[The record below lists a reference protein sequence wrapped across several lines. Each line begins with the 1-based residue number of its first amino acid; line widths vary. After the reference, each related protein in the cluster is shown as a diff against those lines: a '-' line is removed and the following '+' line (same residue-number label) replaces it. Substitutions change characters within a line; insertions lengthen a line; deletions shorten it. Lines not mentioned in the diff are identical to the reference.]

1 MVCCSESS
9 KSGEPCESGEQ
20 ATSVSLVMGTTGL
33 TQTVLKCLSQCKAE
47 AKHAYSLKLLC

>member
-20 ATSVSLVMGTTGL
+20 ATSVSLVMGPVSPSEYNESDEY
-33 TQTVLKCLSQCKAE
+33 Q
-47 AKHAYSLKLLC
+47 